1 MNRLKITL
9 NGALAFAVLAGMMTL
24 MLADAAAADICV
36 GNGHSE
42 LADPQQAGK
51 EAATKAKAAL
61 GEQEAKVVLVFDSV
75 GNGVPDKEAMLAG
88 VAAVFDE
95 SIVYG
100 CAAYAPITQDCN
112 TGTVGVLAL
121 GGDIKAVAATAEVED
136 SHETCGK
143 KIGEGL
149 KAAGVP
155 ETGGRVVLLWGA
167 CHVPANDAL
176 VGGVC
181 GVLGE
186 KFPVA
191 GGAAFRD
198 LLYVQ
203 GKVLPESNL
212 GLMLCGD
219 FRCGFSAKNA
229 PANDKERAIAVAGEA
244 AEAALGQRKDKA
256 VLVLAFDCGGRRGQM
271 GGSVDREL
279 QLIKDAA
286 GDTPIFGFY
295 GSGEIGPKDNDSPP
309 HGVGHHIVICAIL
322 GT

>member
-61 GEQEAKVVLVFDSV
+61 GEQEAKVVL
-75 GNGVPDKEAMLAG
+75 
-88 VAAVFDE
+88 VFDE